1 MTTASAISRAALSLP
16 GAAAAISAAPQRPT
30 ARSATKGAGPAGP
43 SPKAGAAAKASGTSK
58 VGGTAQT
65 SVAAKSGATAKAST
79 ASKSS
84 DTAKSSSTS
93 KAGYAVKLPAEFAF
107 LDDPKLSIEEK
118 LSRFIGLMMTR
129 SEQRLQAQMEKMA
142 AGSSGADGG
151 ASSSGSKS
159 STSSS
164 SAKSGFSLW
173 SLAKA
178 LVPPLGLASSLLGDS
193 TVKSLLG
200 EVSGPVL
207 AAAATA
213 LGMPELAPFA
223 LKLGP
228 EVAKLVTSDTA
239 VAAPWLDAGTASVA
253 PAAAASGSSARPA
266 PPSASGSKGA
276 TGTAGDGGE
285 DGSTTGSSSG
295 STSTSGTAKST
306 SSSSSSSAKTATA
319 EGSTSEK
326 AQLLELQRLQD
337 QDKELF
343 ALFSN
348 MLKSMHDAR
357 MTAVQNIR

>member
-228 EVAKLVTSDTA
+228 EVAKLITSDAA
-239 VAAPWLDAGTASVA
+239 VATSWLDAG
-253 PAAAASGSSARPA
+253 AAASSTTTAATAASGRPA
-266 PPSASGSKGA
+266 PPTATGSTGT
-276 TGTAGDGGE
+276 TGTA
-285 DGSTTGSSSG
+285 SSS
-295 STSTSGTAKST
+295 STSSTAKS
-306 SSSSSSSAKTATA
+306 SASSAKSAAA

>member
-84 DTAKSSSTS
+84 ATAKSSSTS

-228 EVAKLVTSDTA
+228 EVAKLVTSDTT
-239 VAAPWLDAGTASVA
+239 VATPWLDAG
-253 PAAAASGSSARPA
+253 AAASSTTTAATAASGRPA
-266 PPSASGSKGA
+266 PPTATGSTGT
-276 TGTAGDGGE
+276 TGTA
-285 DGSTTGSSSG
+285 SSS
-295 STSTSGTAKST
+295 STSSTAKS
-306 SSSSSSSAKTATA
+306 SASSAKSAAA

-326 AQLLELQRLQD
+326 AQLLELQRLQA